1 MTPGELF
8 DRHRVVGLDSNVF
21 IYLFEGR
28 GPLADAAQAVID
40 GIDDGAAK
48 GVLAT
53 IGLTE
58 VLSRPASMGDA
69 AMFERYVAE
78 LGSIAGLRIVALD
91 PETAVDAAWGRSGGR
106 DLGDAVH
113 VATARRSGATALLTN
128 DRRIRGRS
136 GIEIVLLSDIDVPA
150 ASGESP
156 S

>member
-1 MTPGELF
+1 
-8 DRHRVVGLDSNVF
+8 
-21 IYLFEGR
+21 
-28 GPLADAAQAVID
+28 
-40 GIDDGAAK
+40 
-48 GVLAT
+48 
-53 IGLTE
+53 
-58 VLSRPASMGDA
+58 MGDA